1 MRKVWLSLLVAGA
14 LSVLYWAAFLAVAY
28 SVLAG
33 DRRDGGGPGSGAWVL
48 VIGAGVALYALA
60 LWLWWAWAGRAWRP
74 LTAGELAA
82 ARAVFGDAIA
92 WDRVRIYPRGFTPF
106 QPRNVAVTPLGAVHF
121 RRADFRPD
129 FSGSWSDMAWLIHE
143 LVHVWQHQSG
153 VPVLL
158 RGLVERRYHYDSLD
172 PAKPFARYGIEQQ
185 AAIVEDWFR
194 RTRGIGPR
202 YGAGSEA
209 DYRAVIPFLPK
220 GSEVARTALLA

>member
-1 MRKVWLSLLVAGA
+1 MRKVWLSLLIAGV
-14 LSVLYWAAFLAVAY
+14 LSLIYWAAFLAVAY

-33 DRRDGGGPGSGAWVL
+33 DPREGGTPATGAWIL

-60 LWLWWAWAGRAWRP
+60 LWLWWAWAGRAWRA
-74 LTAGELAA
+74 LTPDELSA
-82 ARAVFGDAIA
+82 ARAVFGDAID

-129 FSGSWSDMAWLIHE
+129 FSGRWSDMAWLIHE
-143 LVHVWQHQSG
+143 LVHVWQHQTG

-158 RGLVERRYHYDSLD
+158 RGLVERRYHYGVLD

-202 YGAGSEA
+202 YGSGSEA
-209 DYRAVIPFLPK
+209 DYRAVIPFLPEW
-220 GSEVARTALLA
+220 SEGAPPALPA